1 MLFVIVMD
9 TLNWLFVKAQ
19 NDEVLQPIGVPAIR
33 HHCSLY
39 ADDAILLLSPSVDEA
54 RDVKFILQLF
64 GDASGLVTNVA
75 KCSITPIYGE
85 QAAIQAFHA
94 VLPCQ
99 VLEFSIKYLGAGYHY
114 PRWHCPRANTDR

>member
-75 KCSITPIYGE
+75 KCSITPIY
-85 QAAIQAFHA
+85 
-94 VLPCQ
+94 
-99 VLEFSIKYLGAGYHY
+99 
-114 PRWHCPRANTDR
+114 